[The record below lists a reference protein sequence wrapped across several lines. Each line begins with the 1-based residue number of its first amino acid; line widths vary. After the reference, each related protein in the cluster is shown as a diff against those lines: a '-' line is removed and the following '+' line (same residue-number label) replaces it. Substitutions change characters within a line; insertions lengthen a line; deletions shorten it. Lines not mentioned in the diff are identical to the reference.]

1 MLIQNV
7 REQERMIRN
16 SVATKAITSIDLADF
31 YPAEEDCA
39 YLDIKDFLFKGLIL
53 READFRETIKNTD
66 WEAYKNKNV
75 GLYCSADAIIPMWA
89 YMVLASELSSKA
101 KVVLFGKKDDFPLAF
116 LHHNLEQI
124 STADFDGKRL
134 VIKGCGDKP
143 IDEKAFTII
152 SRKLA
157 PVARSIM
164 YGEPCSSVAVY
175 KKSVD

>member
-1 MLIQNV
+1 
-7 REQERMIRN
+7 MIRN
-16 SVATKAITSIDLADF
+16 SVETKAITSIDLETF
-31 YPAEEDCA
+31 YPKEEDCA
-39 YLDIKDFLFKGLIL
+39 YIDVKGYLFKGLIL

-66 WEAYKNKNV
+66 WDSYKNKYV

-116 LHHNLEQI
+116 LHYNLEQI
-124 STADFDGKRL
+124 FVPDFEGKRL

-152 SRKLA
+152 SGKLA